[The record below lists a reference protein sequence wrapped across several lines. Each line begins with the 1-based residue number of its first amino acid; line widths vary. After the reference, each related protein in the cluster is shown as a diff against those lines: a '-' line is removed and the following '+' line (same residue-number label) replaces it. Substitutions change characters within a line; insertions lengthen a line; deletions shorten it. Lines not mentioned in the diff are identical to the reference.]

1 MREGV
6 LPLNIIIA
14 VVYLTLA
21 CLSTFVLKLSAR
33 SFKKMQKKNA
43 LPERSDSHAI
53 NYNKLI
59 ALSWLKKF
67 TMLGAVLNE
76 DRKYLLK
83 ELLFISAY
91 SVSCLKI
98 NHIIIW
104 PVAFTLFLVPVVFLL
119 YEVVSKKMQALKNE
133 EEPKTATRRERI
145 NAIKNQ
151 APSEM
156 EIETVNIDTIP
167 AFSSE
172 PLQTMQVKDPAK

>member
-6 LPLNIIIA
+6 LPLNIVIA
-14 VVYLTLA
+14 VFYLTLA

-33 SFKKMQKKNA
+33 SLKKTLKRSA
-43 LPERSDSHAI
+43 LSERADSTHSI

-67 TMLGAVLNE
+67 TMIGALLNE

-83 ELLFISAY
+83 ELLIISAY
-91 SVSCLKI
+91 SVTCLKI
-98 NHIIIW
+98 NRIILW

-119 YEVVSKKMQALKNE
+119 YEVVSKKMQALKDQE
-133 EEPKTATRRERI
+133 EQKPATRRERI

-151 APSEM
+151 GQSEM
-156 EIETVNIDTIP
+156 EIESVNIDTIP
-167 AFSSE
+167 AFSS
-172 PLQTMQVKDPAK
+172 

>member
-6 LPLNIIIA
+6 LPLNIVIA

-33 SFKKMQKKNA
+33 SLRKTQKKSA
-43 LPERSDSHAI
+43 LPERSDFSHSI

-67 TMLGAVLNE
+67 TMLGALLNE

-83 ELLFISAY
+83 EMLFISAY
-91 SVSCLKI
+91 SVTCLKI
-98 NHIIIW
+98 NRIIIW
-104 PVAFTLFLVPVVFLL
+104 PVTFTLFLVPVVFLL
-119 YEVVSKKMQALKNE
+119 YEVIGKKMQALKNE
-133 EEPKTATRRERI
+133 EEPKPATRRERI

-151 APSEM
+151 GQSEM
-156 EIETVNIDTIP
+156 EIESVNIDTIP
-167 AFSSE
+167 AFSS
-172 PLQTMQVKDPAK
+172 

>member
-1 MREGV
+1 MREEV
-6 LPLNIIIA
+6 LPLNVVIA

-33 SFKKMQKKNA
+33 SLKKVQQKSA
-43 LPERSDSHAI
+43 LPDRSDSQYTV
-53 NYNKLI
+53 NYNKLF

-67 TMLGAVLNE
+67 TLMGAVLNE

-91 SVSCLKI
+91 SVTCLKI
-98 NHIIIW
+98 NRIIIW
-104 PVAFTLFLVPVVFLL
+104 PVTFTLFLVPVVFLL

-151 APSEM
+151 GQSEM
-156 EIETVNIDTIP
+156 EIESVNIDTIP
-167 AFSSE
+167 AFSS
-172 PLQTMQVKDPAK
+172 